1 MKKKLLIL
9 PMAVYAAVTTF
20 AQTTYEFDFRHN
32 DPNDVAQLLILAET
46 GIDGSV
52 GSMGFSADLNIG
64 AIARYSLNDK
74 IDLQTKIR
82 KSYATFHFD
91 KAYRKNFEIELTGAV
106 FVKDET
112 KLNNE
117 EVLISGKT
125 EQFGA
130 YVYTESK
137 YFNTDLPQRNAFGF
151 NATVNY
157 KTLGVNPKEGNDHR
171 SNEGYKGARDNV
183 NFSTLSLIG
192 GLQFKRINASVV
204 QVKRPRVNRIFD
216 NYTVMTIDGIF
227 APVNTF
233 KDAITGE
240 SVGKELESDGLK
252 KAFPFGGRITY
263 NVYGS
268 IPSHKL
274 AKSFRYTIS
283 SSIGYR
289 PYLGFHF
296 DFGIGFMVLRSM

>member
-9 PMAVYAAVTTF
+9 PMAVCAAVTTF

-46 GIDGSV
+46 GIDGSI

-82 KSYATFHFD
+82 KSYASFHFD
-91 KAYRKNFEIELTGAV
+91 KAYRKNFEIELTGAL
-106 FVKDET
+106 FIKDKT
-112 KLNNE
+112 KLKTE
-117 EVLISGKT
+117 EVRVS
-125 EQFGA
+125 
-130 YVYTESK
+130 ESERGNTLTVK
-137 YFNTDLPQRNAFGF
+137 YFNTDLPERNAFGF

-157 KTLGVNPKEGNDHR
+157 KTLGINPKEGYDPA
-171 SNEGYKGARDNV
+171 SGEGYKGARDNV

-296 DFGIGFMVLRSM
+296 DFGIGFMILRNM

>member
-1 MKKKLLIL
+1 MKKSLLIL
-9 PMAVYAAVTTF
+9 PIAICFAISSF
-20 AQTTYEFDFRHN
+20 AQDRYEFDFRHN
-32 DPNDVAQLLILAET
+32 DPNDVAKLLILAET
-46 GIDGSV
+46 GIDGSS
-52 GSMGFSADLNIG
+52 GALGFLADLNIG

-74 IDLQTKIR
+74 IDLQTKVR
-82 KSYATFHFD
+82 KSYASFHFD
-91 KAYRKNFEIELTGAV
+91 KAFRKNFEIELTGAL
-106 FVKDET
+106 FIRDKT

-117 EVLISGKT
+117 KVLISGST
-125 EQFGA
+125 ERAGA

-137 YFNTDLPQRNAFGF
+137 FFNTDLPRRNAFGF

-157 KTLGVNPKEGNDHR
+157 KTLGVNPKEGNDHT

-183 NFSTLSLIG
+183 NFSTLSIIG

-204 QVKRPRVNRIFD
+204 QVKKPRVNRIFD

-227 APVNTF
+227 APINTF
-233 KDAITGE
+233 RDAITGE
-240 SVGKELESDGLK
+240 RVEKELKSDGLK
-252 KAFPFGGRITY
+252 NAFPLGGRVTY

-296 DFGIGFMVLRSM
+296 DFGIGFMILRNM